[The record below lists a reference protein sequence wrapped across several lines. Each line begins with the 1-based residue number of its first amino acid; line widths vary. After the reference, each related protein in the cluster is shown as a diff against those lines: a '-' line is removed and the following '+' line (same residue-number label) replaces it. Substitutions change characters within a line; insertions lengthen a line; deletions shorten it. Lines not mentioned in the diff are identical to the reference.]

1 MDEIGKLL
9 DFLTHYGLY
18 GVLLIA
24 IVLLVHDPSR
34 AEKLK
39 IAFLT
44 PFFRLFKWGAK
55 QYLASKVALSVS
67 EFYKHQLAGFLSSPT
82 KWKFKIRWVLT
93 PTDPVLKKNGT
104 LILRL
109 EETNDQTRN
118 ILSATKVAL
127 TMTVF
132 PTLRSQIQSN
142 LQNAIDLTLLRKLS
156 ERLGKHAYPI
166 FATHFLQPQLGDTEC
181 TQLLAELLELDSAGL
196 FVAIFLEELNL
207 LADYTYSQNDLRD
220 KTEAIR
226 RLLTFLLGLARR
238 EEGGEIELDHV
249 SEDVQVGILLL
260 AKTQRAVSEGVVPY
274 VKRIG
279 IKIKRGCNTLYIV
292 AFKPAIPFQNAV
304 VRAIAQDSRITVA
317 KISRIPV
324 KSGRRER
331 RDDCI
336 VIAQLNVGPGFLDRE
351 FEANLKEQQ
360 IKEGD
365 LVSGVLLDVAE
376 QVALVNVQGVTGMID
391 RRRCSWRTVGS
402 CSDVL
407 SIGDECRFQ
416 VHRIDADRGMLMLTR
431 RFADEDPFLSAVLP
445 AQGDVVGVKVT
456 FVTNEAL
463 IADLPNGLEVEIP
476 LAEVSWESERPG
488 NSGGFLGK
496 RFSVVVY
503 DVNRDEHVIRASI
516 RQMTKDPWPE
526 LHARFP
532 VGTKIRSRVT
542 EVDRKL
548 HFVRV
553 QLVEGIS
560 GIIPAESMRAGGH
573 EYRDFE
579 STLTVG
585 QVLDVVV
592 VKVFIKKRRI
602 RLDLARNREE
612 LK

>member
-1 MDEIGKLL
+1 MDEVGKIL
-9 DFLTHYGLY
+9 DFLKQYGLY

-24 IVLLVHDPSR
+24 IVLLVHDPTR

-39 IAFLT
+39 VALLT

-67 EFYKHQLAGFLSSPT
+67 EFYRHQLTGFLSSPT
-82 KWKFKIRWVLT
+82 KWKFKIRWVQT

-132 PTLRSQIQSN
+132 PTLRSQIQPN

-166 FATHFLQPQLGDTEC
+166 YATHFLQPQVGDTEC
-181 TQLLAELLELDSAGL
+181 AQLLAELLELDRAGL

-207 LADYTYSQNDLRD
+207 LADYAYSQSDRGD
-220 KTEAIR
+220 KTDAIR
-226 RLLTFLLGLARR
+226 QLLVFLLGLARR
-238 EEGGEIELDHV
+238 EEFGEIELDHF
-249 SEDVQVGILLL
+249 SEDIQVGILLL
-260 AKTQRAVSEGVVPY
+260 AKTQRAVSQGVVPY

-279 IKIKRGCNTLYIV
+279 IEIKRGCNTLYIV
-292 AFKPAIPFQNAV
+292 AFKPAIRFQNAV
-304 VRAIAQDSRITVA
+304 VKAIGQDSRITVA
-317 KISRIPV
+317 KVSRIPV
-324 KSGRRER
+324 KSGRKGR

-336 VIAQLNVGPGFLDRE
+336 VIAQLNVGPGFLDKD
-351 FEANLKEQQ
+351 FEANLEQQ
-360 IKEGD
+360 KIREGD
-365 LVSGVLLDVAE
+365 LVSGIVLDVAE
-376 QVALVNVQGVTGMID
+376 RVALVNVQGITAMID
-391 RRRCSWRTVGS
+391 RRRCSWKSVGS

-407 SIGDECRFQ
+407 SVGDECRFQ

-431 RFADEDPFLSAVLP
+431 RFADEDPFLCAVLP
-445 AQGDVVGVKVT
+445 TRGDVVGVKIT

-463 IADLPNGLEVEIP
+463 MAELPNELEIEIP
-476 LAEVSWESERPG
+476 FSEVSWESDRPE
-488 NSGGFLGK
+488 NSSSLLGK
-496 RFSVVVY
+496 RFSVVIY
-503 DVNRDEHVIRASI
+503 DVKRDEHVIRASI

-532 VGTKIRSRVT
+532 VGAKIRSRVI

-553 QLVEGIS
+553 QLAEGIS
-560 GIIPAESMRAGGH
+560 GIIPAESMHAGGH

-579 STLTVG
+579 STLTIG

-592 VKVFIKKRRI
+592 AKVFIEKRRI
-602 RLDLARNREE
+602 RLDLARNCE
-612 LK
+612 KI